1 MDRTTR
7 EQELRSVAQL
17 RMLHALASRL
27 NVLDD
32 PDAIGEA
39 ITTELQTLI
48 DYHNCRVYR
57 LQDDGVTLWPVT
69 FRGALTEYESE
80 THEELV
86 SKVGEGITGYA
97 ASVGE
102 TYYSPDALHD
112 QRGFQIEGTDEI
124 DESLLAVPMKIG
136 DRVTG
141 VIVLSNLGVDQ
152 FDTEDQRVLEVLA
165 SHAAVAFENASLLQK
180 ERAAAQTASAL
191 LALSQSLTGVR
202 DISTVFER
210 VVAVVPSILE
220 CSAVAAY
227 RRDPDSGDFVL
238 VDQHGADPARAAETR
253 PVPAEL
259 GSRFLTSLDEPFV
272 IPTEV
277 ARQVPTEYWIVD
289 EVTDALIAPMRW
301 EPDEFGALIVLAPSV
316 RPSFSQR
323 DLSLARGI
331 ADIAAL
337 ALGSA
342 RRVSEL
348 ERFQELAETLD
359 AIFWEADHASLAFTF
374 LSRRA
379 ETVLGAEDDG
389 VRDGERLPERW
400 GDHVH
405 PEDRHR
411 VVSELRAAVRSP
423 GDDLDL
429 EYRAPGREGR
439 TLWLRDIVHVAADV
453 RGTPVVRGLIVD
465 VTQGKRAEQAL
476 RKSEQKYSEAFH
488 REREATQQ
496 LRALDDMKNTFLEAV
511 SHDLRTP
518 LTTILGAAV
527 TLEQTGLDMPR
538 DDALDLLKRVAS
550 NARKLERLLSD
561 LLDLDR
567 LQRGIVTPNRRP
579 TDVGG
584 LVRQAVREFE
594 AFGARRV
601 EVTADESVRGRRRRE
616 GRADR
621 REPPRER
628 GTPHAAREPDL
639 GPGAAGAG
647 RGAAPGGRRRR
658 RGAEPPEGA
667 DLRAVPPG
675 PGAGEGLA
683 RRRHRALPGRAL
695 RRAPRR
701 AGMGPGPAGRRG
713 LVPRVPRRGLMPVD
727 RHAGRSS
734 VARPVAVPS
743 AGR

>member
-1 MDRTTR
+1 MVEAVHRMDGTTR
-7 EQELRSVAQL
+7 DRELRSVAQL

-39 ITTELQTLI
+39 ITTELKTLI
-48 DYHNCRVYR
+48 DYHSCRVYR

-69 FRGALTEYESE
+69 FRGELTEYESE

-86 SKVGEGITGYA
+86 SQVGEGITGYA
-97 ASVGE
+97 ALIGE

-112 QRGFQIEGTDEI
+112 VRGYQIEGTDEI

-141 VIVLSNLGVDQ
+141 VIVLSHLGVDQ
-152 FDTEDQRVLEVLA
+152 FDAEDQRVLEVLA

-210 VVAVVPSILE
+210 VVAVVPSILD

-227 RRDPDSGDFVL
+227 RRDPDSGDFSL
-238 VDQHGADPARAAETR
+238 VDQHGADPRRAAAAR

-272 IPTEV
+272 IPTEI
-277 ARQVPTEYWIVD
+277 ARQVPTEYWIID

-301 EPDEFGALIVLAPSV
+301 EPDGFGAIIVLAPV
-316 RPSFSQR
+316 ARPSFSQR

-331 ADIAAL
+331 SDIAAL

-359 AIFWEADHASLAFTF
+359 AIFWEANHASLAFTF

-379 ETVLGAEDDG
+379 ETVLGAHDG
-389 VRDGERLPERW
+389 GGNGGAHIPERW

-405 PEDRHR
+405 PEDRAR
-411 VVSELRAAVRSP
+411 VVAELRAAVRSP
-423 GDDLDL
+423 GEDLDL
-429 EYRAPGREGR
+429 EYRARGPEGR
-439 TLWLRDIVHVAADV
+439 TLWLRDIVHVAVDV

-476 RKSEQKYSEAFH
+476 RKSERKYSEAFH

-527 TLEQTGLDMPR
+527 TLEQAGLDMPPE
-538 DDALDLLKRVAS
+538 DALDLLRRVAS

-567 LQRGIVTPNRRP
+567 LQRGIIAPNRRP

-584 LVRQAVREFE
+584 LVREAVREFE
-594 AFGARRV
+594 AFGARHV
-601 EVTADESVRGRRRRE
+601 EVTADELF
-616 GRADR
+616 ADVDAAKV
-621 REPPRER
+621 ER
-628 GTPHAAREPDL
+628 IVENLLANAARHT
-639 GPGAAGAG
+639 
-647 RGAAPGGRRRR
+647 
-658 RGAEPPEGA
+658 PPESRIWVRVQSQPDGVLLIV
-667 DLRAVPPG
+667 DDEGDGVPNHLKEQIFEPF
-675 PGAGEGLA
+675 
-683 RRRHRALPGRAL
+683 RQ
-695 RRAPRR
+695 
-701 AGMGPGPAGRRG
+701 GPGPARASPGVGIG
-713 LVPRVPRRGLMPVD
+713 LSL
-727 RHAGRSS
+727 
-734 VARPVAVPS
+734 VARFAELHG
-743 AGR
+743 GRAWVQDRPGGGASFRAFLAQA